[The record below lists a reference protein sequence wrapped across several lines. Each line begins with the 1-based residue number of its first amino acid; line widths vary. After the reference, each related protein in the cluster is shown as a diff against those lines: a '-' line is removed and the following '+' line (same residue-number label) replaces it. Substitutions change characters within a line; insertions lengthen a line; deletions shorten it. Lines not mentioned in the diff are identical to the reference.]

1 MKSAALAFVTGF
13 GTNLL
18 ARWGRTTLSMCVY
31 LLDDLLAD
39 ANLFDQDLPLEYNTW
54 LLFRQ
59 AVDLI
64 LVKLVVTNPS

>member
-1 MKSAALAFVTGF
+1 MNGAALAFVTGF
-13 GTNLL
+13 GTNLP
-18 ARWGRTTLSMCVY
+18 ARWGRTTLLMCVY
-31 LLDDLLAD
+31 LLVDLLAD
-39 ANLFDQDLPLEYNTW
+39 PNLFDQDLPLEYNTW

>member
-1 MKSAALAFVTGF
+1 MNGAALAFVTGL
-13 GTNLL
+13 GTNLR
-18 ARWGRTTLSMCVY
+18 ARWERTTLLMCVC

-39 ANLFDQDLPLEYNTW
+39 ANSFDQDLPLEYNTW

-64 LVKLVVTNPS
+64 LVKLVVINPS

>member
-1 MKSAALAFVTGF
+1 
-13 GTNLL
+13 
-18 ARWGRTTLSMCVY
+18 MCVY
-31 LLDDLLAD
+31 LLVDLLAD
-39 ANLFDQDLPLEYNTW
+39 PNIFDQDLPLEYNTW